1 MKQSGNK
8 TTGQMSTLIRKADSI
23 EDFMHEN
30 NSSFVDMRFSDFL
43 YKLLED
49 RRLIPADLVAMTS
62 IDRSYIYHIMS
73 GKRIPSK
80 ETILEIAFA
89 LHLNL
94 DDSQLL
100 LRLAGRPLLYSRS
113 RQDAAIIFCIHKKR
127 NLNQTNELLRS
138 LGLPLIGKTHGT

>member
-8 TTGQMSTLIRKADSI
+8 TTGQMNTLIRKADNI
-23 EDFMHEN
+23 EDFMFEN
-30 NSSFVDMRFSDFL
+30 SASFVDMRFSDFL
-43 YKLLED
+43 YKLLEE
-49 RRLIPADLVAMTS
+49 RRLIPADLVEMTS

-94 DDSQLL
+94 DDTQLL
-100 LRLAGRPLLYSRS
+100 LRLAGRPLLYSRN

-127 NLNQTNELLRS
+127 TLIQTNDLLRS
-138 LGLPLIGKTHGT
+138 LGLSLIGKVQH

>member
-1 MKQSGNK
+1 MKQLGNK
-8 TTGQMSTLIRKADSI
+8 TTGQMNTLIRKADNI
-23 EDFMHEN
+23 EDFMLEN
-30 NSSFVDMRFSDFL
+30 SSSFVDLRFSDFL
-43 YKLLED
+43 YRLLEE
-49 RRLIPADLVAMTS
+49 RRLIPASLVEMTS

-94 DDSQLL
+94 DDTQLL

-113 RQDAAIIFCIHKKR
+113 RQDAAVIFCIHKKR
-127 NLNQTNELLRS
+127 TFDQTNELLRS
-138 LGLPLIGKTHGT
+138 LGLPLIGKAQH